1 VKIIESIR
9 ALHLVVPLIGAAVT
23 FMMSDTYKSYAM
35 TVALWFS
42 GIELLRSLLL
52 LVRFDTSVAG
62 YQFVSTY
69 EWIPSIN
76 ITWSMGIDGISRFFV
91 VLTSIRTPRCL
102 LASKV
107 NINKMMHIYCALFLL
122 LEVCVQGVFVVTDML
137 AFYVLFEAV
146 LIPMFIIIGVWG
158 SRERKV
164 RAAYFFF
171 RYTLVGS
178 LMMLMGIMYMYN
190 LGYTTDITLLSQLT
204 LTDMEERLRW
214 FSFFLSLATKVP
226 MMPVHI
232 WLPEAHV
239 EAPTGGSVILAGIR
253 LKRGTYGMVRRRLG
267 RFPNASVYFTPF
279 VYMLAIIAMLYASM
293 TAIRQTDI
301 KRIIAYASVAHMN
314 MTLVGVF
321 SITVTGRQGAI
332 LQMRSHGLVAG
343 ALFMCIGVRYD
354 RHHTR
359 RVTYYGGVATTMPLY
374 AMVFRFFTM
383 ANIALPG
390 TSAFV
395 GEFMIRVGIM
405 QTNVYVTII
414 STVGMVLG
422 GAYSRWLYNRLAYG
436 NAKHMYVGMST
447 DINRREFF
455 MFLPLVV
462 LTLVRGIYPSM
473 VCEYMSASCISLIE
487 HVKMS

>member
-1 VKIIESIR
+1 
-9 ALHLVVPLIGAAVT
+9 
-23 FMMSDTYKSYAM
+23 
-35 TVALWFS
+35 
-42 GIELLRSLLL
+42 
-52 LVRFDTSVAG
+52 
-62 YQFVSTY
+62 
-69 EWIPSIN
+69 
-76 ITWSMGIDGISRFFV
+76 
-91 VLTSIRTPRCL
+91 LTSLRTPRCL

-107 NINKMMHIYCALFLL
+107 NIDKIFNIYCGLFLL
-122 LEVCVQGVFVVTDML
+122 LEMCVQGVFVVTDML

-178 LMMLMGIMYMYN
+178 LMILMGIMYMYN
-190 LGYTTDITLLSQLT
+190 LGYTTDITLLGQLV

-226 MMPVHI
+226 MVPVHI

-267 RFPNASVYFTPF
+267 RFPSASVYFTPL
-279 VYMLAIIAMLYASM
+279 VYTIAIVAIVYASR

-301 KRIIAYASVAHMN
+301 KRIIAYASVAHIN

-321 SITVTGRQGAI
+321 SMTVTGRQGAI
-332 LQMRSHGLVAG
+332 LQIRSHGLVAG
-343 ALFMCIGVRYD
+343 ALFMCVGVRYD

-359 RVTYYGGVATTMPLY
+359 RVTYYGGVATTIPMF
-374 AMVFRFFTM
+374 VFIFRFFTM

-395 GEFMIRVGIM
+395 GEYIIRLGVIDS
-405 QTNVYVTII
+405 NVFVTIM
-414 STVGMVLG
+414 STSGMILG
-422 GAYSRWLYNRLAYG
+422 GAYSRWLYNRVSYG
-436 NAKHMYVGMST
+436 NVKPMYVDSVYV
-447 DINRREFF
+447 DVNRREML
-455 MFLPLVV
+455 MFAPLMVF
-462 LTLVRGIYPSM
+462 TLVRGIYPIS
-473 VCEYMSASCISLIE
+473 VCEYMFMSCVNRIE
-487 HVKMS
+487 HVKTSL